1 MEKYACRAFHFIKF
15 VARSLQMII
24 TVVLLTLSA
33 IWQCI
38 SWSNPLG
45 ALQWNL
51 SVRPQVN
58 LKPQMVKIANSQISL
73 VAKSHS
79 APNILPPSSCSQN
92 SKAIRSKSDGRQ
104 FEMAGKVD
112 VGIDARVKNRMLDP
126 FLTIYDTF
134 TDAISLASEF
144 AASMLGHVN
153 F

>member
-1 MEKYACRAFHFIKF
+1 MIFHLKLLHALTLPLHSFLTKGIKATVF
-15 VARSLQMII
+15 SDGEIRLPRFSFYKI

-58 LKPQMVKIANSQISL
+58 LKPQMSL

-79 APNILPPSSCSQN
+79 APNMLPPSSCSQN
-92 SKAIRSKSDGRQ
+92 SKAKRSKSDGRQ

-112 VGIDARVKNRMLDP
+112 VGIDARVKN
-126 FLTIYDTF
+126 
-134 TDAISLASEF
+134 
-144 AASMLGHVN
+144 
-153 F
+153 